1 MRLAIWIV
9 LSFAAIC
16 AAQKDAPETEDSH
29 LRSVLEEA
37 GSGPFEFIRA
47 IEKHLEKYPDSPRRA
62 EMERSLVKAAIETK
76 DDERI
81 LRYGERVIAQGDDDP
96 QTLERVIRVLLS
108 RDDKD
113 RATRA
118 LRYAREYEDA
128 VRLIE
133 KEKPTR
139 RGDQVLWR
147 EEIDRGF
154 GRAFVLQA
162 RALGILGR
170 YEEAASVAA
179 AGYAADPSAEAAR
192 EAGLSLMRTGKEM
205 EAVERFA
212 DAFVIADTHNTDAG
226 RADDRKRMGELYRK
240 LRGSETGLGDL
251 ILQAYDRTAALL
263 EKRREAIRRLDPNAG
278 LDDPMQFTLSR
289 LNGEDLALS
298 SLRGKVVVFDFW
310 ATWCGPCRVQHP
322 QYEAV
327 KKKFGGHDDLVFLS
341 VNTDQDP
348 GIVAGF
354 LERNGWGKSVYFED
368 GLSRL
373 LRVNSIPTTI
383 IANRRGEIVS
393 RIVGFDPGR
402 FTDILSERI
411 REALGE

>member
-1 MRLAIWIV
+1 MRAVVFIALLLAAV
-9 LSFAAIC
+9 C
-16 AAQKDAPETEDSH
+16 AAQSNPADAEDSH
-29 LRSVLEEA
+29 LRSLLEEA

-47 IEKHLEKYPDSPRRA
+47 IEKHLEKFPDSPRRA

-76 DDERI
+76 DDDRI

-108 RDDKD
+108 RDNKD

-118 LRYAREYEDA
+118 LRYSREYEDA
-128 VRLIE
+128 VRMIE

-147 EEIDRGF
+147 GEVDRGF
-154 GRAFVLQA
+154 GRAFVFQA
-162 RALGILGR
+162 RALSILGR
-170 YEEAASVAA
+170 HEEAASAAA
-179 AGYAADPSAEAAR
+179 AGYERDPSAETAR
-192 EAGLSLMRTGKEM
+192 EAALTLMRTGKEM

-212 DAFVIADTHNTDAG
+212 DAFVIWDPRNTDA
-226 RADDRKRMGELYRK
+226 AHAEDRKRMGELYRK
-240 LRGSETGLGDL
+240 LRGSEAGLGDL

-263 EKRREAIRRLDPNAG
+263 EKRREAIRRLDSNAG
-278 LDDPMQFTLSR
+278 LEDPMQFTLSS

-327 KKKFGGHDDLVFLS
+327 KKKFGERGDLVFLS
-341 VNTDQDP
+341 VNTDEDP
-348 GIVAGF
+348 NMVAGF
-354 LERNGWGKSVYFED
+354 LERNGWDKSVYFED

-373 LRVNSIPTTI
+373 LRVSSIPTTI

-402 FTDILSERI
+402 FTEILSERI